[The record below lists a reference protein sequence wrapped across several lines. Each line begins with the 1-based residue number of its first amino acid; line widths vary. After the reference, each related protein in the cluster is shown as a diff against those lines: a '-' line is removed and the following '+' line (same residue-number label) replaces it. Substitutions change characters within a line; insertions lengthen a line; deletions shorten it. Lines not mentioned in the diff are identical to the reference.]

1 MQNPLMTTFRAYEAI
16 SQRGKGGVY
25 RALDLTVR
33 PARLCLL
40 KEGRRHGET
49 DFFDRDGRWRVR
61 HEHQVLVSLRRA
73 GIDVPNVYDS
83 FEIDGH
89 YYLVTEFIEGETWGD
104 AISPDEPKTE
114 MVVVRA
120 WPAAT
125 RSDRTLAAIGEL
137 FAALHAA
144 SRGFRPASPIWRE
157 YEVPMKED
165 EIVCQGDA
173 GPWNVVSRDGMPAG
187 LIDWDGARP
196 ARPIDDLAS
205 IAWHFVPLGTDDL
218 ITTCGFDR
226 SFDPGRRLRILCDA
240 YGLED
245 RVSIL
250 PALSRVKQLA
260 PMVLRYWQPLRTGA
274 AANWL
279 RATVADLDWLDR
291 ATPGLLG
298 SLT

>member
-1 MQNPLMTTFRAYEAI
+1 MSGPGRPALSE
-16 SQRGKGGVY
+16 QRLGGGRGTEGVV
-25 RALDLTVR
+25 RVGNTVR
-33 PARLCLL
+33 RPTGPWTPTIHAYL
-40 KEGRRHGET
+40 RH
-49 DFFDRDGRWRVR
+49 
-61 HEHQVLVSLRRA
+61 LRAA
-73 GIDVPNVYDS
+73 GFSCAPNVLGVDEQGR
-83 FEIDGH
+83 EI
-89 YYLVTEFIEGETWGD
+89 LEFIEGETWGD